1 MPLTPLCLGGEEF
14 GGPRQ
19 MDLEARKSPG
29 GYFVIPAAGG
39 KPSAKRVSPPG
50 KAKRWFPWSPLSL
63 TETKT
68 RLNISAKII
77 YKNLSKWTSID
88 EWGD

>member
-29 GYFVIPAAGG
+29 GYFVIPGG
-39 KPSAKRVSPPG
+39 KAISQEGFSPGEGEKVVPMVAIELNWNKD
-50 KAKRWFPWSPLSL
+50 KA
-63 TETKT
+63 EHQC
-68 RLNISAKII
+68 
-77 YKNLSKWTSID
+77 
-88 EWGD
+88 